1 MKNKSLKSSFYASL
15 TLMVI
20 SFVVFKWRSW
30 FLKRRLACKKKEYKD
45 TNGNEKLTIVELT
58 ILYLIYSLDFHFY
71 LVFCSKTIDLWMQ
84 KIFTMIFFCVKNDSE
99 NIYFVGCAM
108 VQFDASLSMD

>member
-1 MKNKSLKSSFYASL
+1 MLHWLWWWFHLLFSSEDL
-15 TLMVI
+15 D
-20 SFVVFKWRSW
+20 SW
-30 FLKRRLACKKKEYKD
+30 NEDLLAKKKEYKD